1 MKVRSLYELESTLD
15 EDLAWRKREFTT
27 IKFMIEKAREN
38 EKLILYKSAVALL
51 YSHWEGYLKCGSQ
64 AYVCYLNHISP
75 KFGDVKE
82 NFLQSSLA
90 DRFSKGFSLKKHPSQ
105 KEIFEYIIY
114 ANNDNLKINEKRVVD
129 TESNL
134 KTGVLFNIMHQL
146 ALDTKPFS
154 LKENF
159 IDVVMVDN
167 RNKIAHGERLSNDEL
182 ERVYSELEDD
192 LLTMIMTFKNVV
204 VNAAVNKEYL
214 K

>member
-1 MKVRSLYELESTLD
+1 MKIRSLYELESTLD
-15 EDLAWRKREFTT
+15 KDLAWRKREFTT
-27 IKFMIEKAREN
+27 IKFMIEKAKEN

-75 KFGDVKE
+75 KYGDVKE

-105 KEIFEYIIY
+105 KEIFEYITY
-114 ANNDNLKINEKRVVD
+114 ANDDKLKINERRVVD

-134 KTGVLFNIMHQL
+134 KTGVLFNIMQQL

-167 RNKIAHGERLSNDEL
+167 RNKIAHGERLSSNEL
-182 ERVYSELEDD
+182 ERIYSELEDD
-192 LLTMIMTFKNVV
+192 LLTMIMTFQNIVI
-204 VNAAVNKEYL
+204 NAAANKEYL